1 MKLSTK
7 YIMIILLSL
16 FIFPISYLGVNFL
29 YYSVIMQLGNF
40 TSEEFYEQD
49 EIEEEWNKQVTS
61 LTGMANDDVIDHL
74 KSIDL
79 FPESMIFWL
88 SDEGDLLMSDGQ
100 TEDLNEKWRVSETIA
115 YMKAEQEDDYF
126 TTFSY
131 VEGAENSGYALLRIP
146 QAYIG
151 SEWEVLRDRYSFVW
165 FIALGLIWFLFVFI
179 SWVFFN
185 QLRKRLV
192 RIQKN
197 MEVSKNQL
205 VPSEMNVEKDDEI
218 GQLEHSF
225 NRMVKQLK
233 ESREKEKTEEVIR
246 KRLIANLSH
255 DLRTPL
261 SIINGH
267 SHKLNQ
273 YELNPRANESLKII
287 NEKVNFMAELIDNL
301 SSYTVLSEGKLPINK
316 QSLNITTVV
325 RSSIIAW
332 YPIFE
337 ELGFDI
343 EVDLTLPIE
352 WEVDETW
359 LRRVL
364 DNLFQNVQRHAREG
378 KYIAVKTMREQGT
391 SVLKICDHGPGMTT
405 PSKLSGAGIGLSIVD
420 MMLQQMNLKKTVSD
434 KTLGTTITI
443 QPIVK
448 KTGSE

>member
-1 MKLSTK
+1 
-7 YIMIILLSL
+7 
-16 FIFPISYLGVNFL
+16 
-29 YYSVIMQLGNF
+29 MQLGNF
-40 TSEEFYEQD
+40 TSEEFYEPEEIKEEWDTEIASLEGLTND
-49 EIEEEWNKQVTS
+49 EILSHLENVEMLPESLVFWLTDEGEMLMSYGQADHLHKEWNVSQ
-61 LTGMANDDVIDHL
+61 AID
-74 KSIDL
+74 
-79 FPESMIFWL
+79 
-88 SDEGDLLMSDGQ
+88 
-100 TEDLNEKWRVSETIA
+100 
-115 YMKAEQEDDYF
+115 YMWKEQEDNYF
-126 TTFSY
+126 TTLSY
-131 VEGAENSGYALLRIP
+131 IDGAESSGYVVLQIP
-146 QAYIG
+146 ESYLG

-165 FIALGLIWFLFVFI
+165 FITLGLIWFLFVFI

-205 VPSEMNVEKDDEI
+205 VPSKMNVEKDDEI

-225 NRMVKQLK
+225 NRMVKQLQ
-233 ESREKEKTEEVIR
+233 ESREKEKTEEIIR

-267 SHKLNQ
+267 SHKLKQ
-273 YELNPRANESLKII
+273 YNLNPRANESLKII
-287 NEKVNFMAELIDNL
+287 NDKVNFMAELIDNL
-301 SSYTVLSEGKLPINK
+301 SSYTVLSEGKLAINK

-352 WEVDETW
+352 WEVDEIW

-378 KYIAVKTMREQGT
+378 KYISLKTMKERGT
-391 SVLKICDHGPGMTT
+391 AVLKIGDHGPGMTT
-405 PSKLSGAGIGLSIVD
+405 SSKLSGAGIGLSIVD

-434 KTLGTTITI
+434 SSEGTIITI
-443 QPIVK
+443 LPMDEGES
-448 KTGSE
+448 TEY